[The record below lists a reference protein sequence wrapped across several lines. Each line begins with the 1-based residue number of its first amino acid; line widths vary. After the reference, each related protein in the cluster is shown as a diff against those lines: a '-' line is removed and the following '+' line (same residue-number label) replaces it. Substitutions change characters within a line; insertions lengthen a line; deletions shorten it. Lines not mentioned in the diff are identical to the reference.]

1 MEEEDSASEFFLIN
15 LGKTNIIMYQKLTH
29 SLLIAFSL
37 ILASCS
43 SQTAV
48 AQDTDYASLLNRIQL
63 PEGFRISVYAANV
76 KDARSLAM
84 TPDGKTIFV
93 GNRRKNNVYALTDTD
108 GDMVADQRHTIATG
122 LTMPNGV
129 AYKDGDLYVAEVNT
143 IHRFPDIMNNL
154 DKPESEVIYNGY
166 PADRHHGW
174 KFIAFGPDGKLY
186 VPVGAP
192 CNVCDKEAENEVYA
206 TITCMNPDGSNV
218 EVYARGVRNS
228 VGFAWHPETG
238 KMWFTD
244 NGRDLMG
251 DDMPACELNCVTK
264 SGQHFGFPF
273 WHQGDIADPDF
284 GAKFPREKFIEP
296 KYKFEPHSAP
306 LGLRFYRG
314 DMFPAKYKNN
324 LIVAQHGSWN
334 RSPEAGHTGYQLRF
348 VRVEGDR
355 VANSEIFASGW
366 LDKNN
371 NKGLGKPVDVM
382 EMPDGSLLVSDD
394 VAHCIYRITYVG
406 Q

>member
-1 MEEEDSASEFFLIN
+1 MLRKSFPTIATLLCFV
-15 LGKTNIIMYQKLTH
+15 LTG
-29 SLLIAFSL
+29 LLSVQEAH
-37 ILASCS
+37 
-43 SQTAV
+43 
-48 AQDTDYASLLNRIQL
+48 AQSKDYESILNRIKL
-63 PEGFRISVYAANV
+63 PEGFKISVYAPNV
-76 KDARSLAM
+76 TNARSLAM

-93 GNRRKNNVYALTDTD
+93 GNRSRRNVYALTDTD
-108 GDMVADQRHTIATG
+108 GDMVIDKRDTIATG

-129 AYKDGDLYVAEVNT
+129 VFKDGDLYVAEVST

-154 DKPESEVIYNGY
+154 DNPKSEVIYDDY
-166 PADRHHGW
+166 PTDRHHGW

-192 CNVCDKEAENEVYA
+192 CNVCDKESENEIYA
-206 TITCMNPDGSNV
+206 TITRMDPDGSNV

-244 NGRDLMG
+244 NGRDMLG
-251 DDMPACELNCVTK
+251 DDIPACELNYVERP
-264 SGQHFGFPF
+264 GQHFGFPF

-284 GAKFPREKFIEP
+284 GDKFPRDKFEEP

-324 LIVAQHGSWN
+324 IIVAQHGSWN
-334 RSPEAGHTGYQLRF
+334 RSKAAGHIGYQLRF
-348 VRVEGDR
+348 VQVEGDK
-355 VANSEIFASGW
+355 VVNSEIFASGW
-366 LDKNN
+366 LDKET
-371 NKGLGKPVDVM
+371 NKGVGKPVDVM
-382 EMPDGSLLVSDD
+382 ELPDGSLLVSDD
-394 VAHCIYRITYVG
+394 IANCIYRITYG
-406 Q
+406 E